1 MKKERIDK
9 LIAGS
14 GKLSRKDVAG
24 LISHG
29 NVTLNGRTVKSGSEK
44 ADADSDEI
52 KVCGEIFTIKKHI
65 YIMLNKPKGVVSA
78 SDGKGERTVCDL
90 VPEELMRRGL
100 FPAGRLDKD
109 TTGFVLITDDGEFAH
124 RILSP
129 KNHIDK
135 TYVVSLRDGTAFL
148 PSKIKILSDK
158 ECEITICEGKY
169 HQIKRMFCAVGNE
182 VTNLRRI
189 KMGQLFLDERLR
201 DGECRE
207 ITADELK
214 MISEKE

>member
-24 LISHG
+24 LIFHG

-135 TYVVSLRDGTAFL
+135 TYVVSLRDN
-148 PSKIKILSDK
+148 I
-158 ECEITICEGKY
+158 EEE
-169 HQIKRMFCAVGNE
+169 AVS
-182 VTNLRRI
+182 L
-189 KMGQLFLDERLR
+189 L
-201 DGECRE
+201 
-207 ITADELK
+207 
-214 MISEKE
+214 

>member
-65 YIMLNKPKGVVSA
+65 YIMLNKPRA
-78 SDGKGERTVCDL
+78 LFRQATERVKE
-90 VPEELMRRGL
+90 P
-100 FPAGRLDKD
+100 
-109 TTGFVLITDDGEFAH
+109 FVT
-124 RILSP
+124 LSP
-129 KNHIDK
+129 R
-135 TYVVSLRDGTAFL
+135 SLCAVGCSRPAD
-148 PSKIKILSDK
+148 SIKILRAL
-158 ECEITICEGKY
+158 C
-169 HQIKRMFCAVGNE
+169 
-182 VTNLRRI
+182 
-189 KMGQLFLDERLR
+189 
-201 DGECRE
+201 
-207 ITADELK
+207 
-214 MISEKE
+214 

>member
-78 SDGKGERTVCDL
+78 SDGKAKE
-90 VPEELMRRGL
+90 P
-100 FPAGRLDKD
+100 
-109 TTGFVLITDDGEFAH
+109 FVT
-124 RILSP
+124 LSP
-129 KNHIDK
+129 K
-135 TYVVSLRDGTAFL
+135 SLCAVGCSRPAD
-148 PSKIKILSDK
+148 SIKILRAL
-158 ECEITICEGKY
+158 C
-169 HQIKRMFCAVGNE
+169 
-182 VTNLRRI
+182 
-189 KMGQLFLDERLR
+189 
-201 DGECRE
+201 
-207 ITADELK
+207 
-214 MISEKE
+214 